1 MFFSD
6 NEPNARIEKAS
17 LDGNERKVIAYK
29 GLLLVIISA
38 LAVDTVNNKLY
49 WADSN
54 KLTIEGCD
62 YDGSNRKVIR
72 SFTADSVSSLSYH
85 QVFLLCI
92 MSLI

>member
-17 LDGNERKVIAYK
+17 LDGHERKVIAYK
-29 GLLLVIISA
+29 GLLLVRG

-49 WADSN
+49 WADLN
-54 KLTIEGCD
+54 KRTLEGCD

-72 SFTADSVSSLSYH
+72 SFTANSVSRLSYH

-92 MSLI
+92 IYLI

>member
-6 NEPNARIEKAS
+6 NEPSARIEKAS

-29 GLLLVIISA
+29 GLLLVRA

-54 KLTIEGCD
+54 KLTIEGCA

-72 SFTADSVSSLSYH
+72 SITTDSVSSLSYH

>member
-29 GLLLVIISA
+29 GLLLVRA

-54 KLTIEGCD
+54 KLTIE
-62 YDGSNRKVIR
+62 
-72 SFTADSVSSLSYH
+72 
-85 QVFLLCI
+85 
-92 MSLI
+92 